1 MENEMAL
8 TEAYDQLKAL
18 MEKQKISSR
27 LLNLQLGI
35 PVSIQNNTIKLSKE
49 EFRNRLTKRG
59 NSASQIMHAI
69 ADGISLETIG
79 ENLIWPLNAEE
90 TKELLLSLNLIKLE
104 EDY

>member
-1 MENEMAL
+1 MKPIFQYARIISEDELDKMNEAVLAILENPGMRFENE
-8 TEAYDQLKAL
+8 
-18 MEKQKISSR
+18 R
-27 LLNLQLGI
+27 LLKD
-35 PVSIQNNTIKLSKE
+35 KLSKE